1 MIYLQTKNL
10 SVFYKNNCILNNL
23 NFSAKQGE
31 FIVII
36 GKSGSG
42 KTTFLN
48 ALANLIPF
56 SGEIKIAHKLGF
68 VFQQYPVFPWLT
80 VSQNIAFGLDNYPK
94 QSKSQI
100 IQKHLKMIGL
110 ETKKD
115 SYSAQLSSGQKQR
128 VALARSLAHRPKV
141 LLMDEP
147 YGALDYY
154 TKLKMQKWLL
164 NIWSKHKNTIIFITH
179 DIEEAI
185 FLADRILVLKNKK
198 FQEDIRIPFTRPRLE
213 LIKFT
218 PEFNQFKKSILKL
231 FN

>member
-10 SVFYKNNCILNNL
+10 AVFYKNNCILNNL

-36 GKSGSG
+36 GKSGCG

-68 VFQQYPVFPWLT
+68 VFQQYPIFPWLT
-80 VSQNIAFGLDNYPK
+80 VSQNIAFGLDDYPK
-94 QSKSQI
+94 QSKAQI

-115 SYSAQLSSGQKQR
+115 NYPAQLSSGQKQR

-198 FQEDIRIPFTRPRLE
+198 F
-213 LIKFT
+213 
-218 PEFNQFKKSILKL
+218 
-231 FN
+231 